1 MNEASPSENTG
12 IFGFLQQGLAAVA
25 IGLLLTTG
33 NVRADADPTNVAA
46 AEIQEKYQ
54 IDIKKLFATQCSW
67 CHPAYGMKGA
77 DGPKLAGTAKSRA
90 QVIQQI
96 STGKSPMPGFRKMLK
111 TEQIEALAD
120 YIKLLPAD

>member
-1 MNEASPSENTG
+1 MNDASPSENTG
-12 IFGFLQQGLAAVA
+12 VVRCLRQGLVAVA
-25 IGLLLTTG
+25 IVLNAG

-54 IDIKKLFATQCSW
+54 LDVKKLFATQCSW

-77 DGPKLAGTAKSRA
+77 DGPKLAGIDKSRA
-90 QVIQQI
+90 QIIQQI
-96 STGKSPMPGFRKMLK
+96 SIGKSPMPGYRKMLK

-120 YIKLLPAD
+120 YIKLLPAN